1 MAAQPLPLILRD
13 ADILFGPMP
22 GDSLKCVCEHLE
34 LSPDTATTT
43 VTTMCGETDYAGA
56 TKWSLVATFAQSFD
70 TGATEEVLSAIV
82 DAGDPVLFTIIPYG
96 SQTVS
101 ATNPAWQGEAIPK
114 PYAPINGDA
123 GDQSV
128 VEIEWGLTGPPTK
141 TIVPPTTTAA
151 KSTSTS

>member
-13 ADILFGPMP
+13 ADILFGPTP

-56 TKWSLVATFAQSFD
+56 TKWSLVATFVQSFD

-82 DAGDPVLFTIIPYG
+82 DAGDPVPFTIIPYG
-96 SQTVS
+96 SQAVS

-141 TIVPPTTTAA
+141 TITPPVAAGASA
-151 KSTSTS
+151 KSSG